1 MEKEI
6 ITKEE
11 MIEIKGESYK
21 RVTKDIP
28 VLTEEEYRTKLAN
41 LEAEQNI
48 AISSRDFQD
57 SEVKR
62 ISGEIQELS
71 DWYNEQ

>member
-21 RVTKDIP
+21 RVTRDIP
-28 VLTEEEYRTKLAN
+28 VLTEEEYQSKLSN
-41 LEAEQNI
+41 LEAEQDI
-48 AISSRDFQD
+48 ALSSREFAD

-62 ISGEIQELS
+62 ISSEIRELS
-71 DWYNEQ
+71 DWYKEQ